1 MATTTE
7 NTAIPAPVTEITQED
22 LYNAEPQLVQC
33 TEVLADLRKKRKQ
46 KGLSEDRIKKLD
58 AQIKKQLQ
66 WRKQLEAEAYE
77 FLGETPPESADTER
91 PKPVKKKAPAVE
103 APPEPVVML
112 PAVPEAPPAPPAK
125 RDPEVASKE
134 ALGFFTYTDEH
145 GETHNACII
154 S

>member
-7 NTAIPAPVTEITQED
+7 NTATPAPVTEITQED

-91 PKPVKKKAPAVE
+91 PKPVKKKAPAGT
-103 APPEPVVML
+103 
-112 PAVPEAPPAPPAK
+112 
-125 RDPEVASKE
+125 RCYASGCTRSSAGASRKE
-134 ALGFFTYTDEH
+134 RPGSRIQRGIGFLY
-145 GETHNACII
+145 IYR
-154 S
+154 